1 MVTVSSYVVRHNE
14 DGDSFVVLVLQG
26 DLEMIQSRNSGNFYA
41 TAKKCTISSTFS
53 EQMAA
58 TLIGKQLPGKII
70 KEECDPYD
78 FVVPETGESIM
89 LEHRWTYVP
98 DDSPKPLRATVNSF
112 SKNGNLVE
120 A

>member
-1 MVTVSSYVVRHNE
+1 MVTVSGFAVRQNQE
-14 DGDSFVVLVLQG
+14 GESFVVLILQG
-26 DLEMIQSRNSGNFYA
+26 DMELVQSQQTGHFYA

-58 TLIGKQLPGKII
+58 TLVGKQLPGKII

-78 FVVPETGESIM
+78 FVVPETGEI
-89 LEHRWTYVP
+89 LELNYRWAYVGEQ
-98 DDSPKPLRATVNSF
+98 SPKVKADLKVF
-112 SKNGNLVE
+112 SANGNLVE